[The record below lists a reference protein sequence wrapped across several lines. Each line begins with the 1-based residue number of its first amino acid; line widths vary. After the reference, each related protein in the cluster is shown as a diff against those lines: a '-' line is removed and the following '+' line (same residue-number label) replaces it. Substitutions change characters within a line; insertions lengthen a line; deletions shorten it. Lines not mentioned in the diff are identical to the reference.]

1 MEVLYHIRPYF
12 HIFSGDISWNGHW
25 YGLLGGFF
33 FETNTRL
40 GQGRNLGMLRDQGF
54 DVAGFIIPCGL
65 ASGKVPHRNTVEYQ
79 PFFSWPFSPSFQKY
93 WADMVI
99 QVRDTL
105 FFLKASIKWCNI
117 RTPSLDLHAPNS
129 DPIGYANLLWSGHL
143 TIFLLQESNNSGL
156 WAKKHGHLRQ
166 ESSHFCTHKWL
177 GVGGCCSLHPS
188 SQQGYPPS
196 PFLGVQSPW
205 ETLVL
210 EWLTVKNGIAY
221 KQVIPKSIGLSVF
234 SLLNLLF
241 GSIRPFSSIFRHP
254 QITLKVKVLNVMLA
268 VMFLQLGCSYPPTVE
283 DKILHKPSIS

>member
-1 MEVLYHIRPYF
+1 MEVLYGTVPCKP
-12 HIFSGDISWNGHW
+12 IFSGDISWNGHW
-25 YGLLGGFF
+25 YGRLGGFF
-33 FETNTRL
+33 FETNTQL

-54 DVAGFIIPCGL
+54 DVVRFIIPCGL
-65 ASGKVPHRNTVEYQ
+65 A
-79 PFFSWPFSPSFQKY
+79 FFSWPFSPSFQKY

-105 FFLKASIKWCNI
+105 FFLKTSIKWCNI

-143 TIFLLQESNNSGL
+143 TILLLQESNNSGL

-177 GVGGCCSLHPS
+177 GVGCYCLHPS

-210 EWLTVKNGIAY
+210 EWLTEK
-221 KQVIPKSIGLSVF
+221 KWDCL
-234 SLLNLLF
+234 
-241 GSIRPFSSIFRHP
+241 
-254 QITLKVKVLNVMLA
+254 
-268 VMFLQLGCSYPPTVE
+268 
-283 DKILHKPSIS
+283 